1 MTRADWLVIIFASAM
16 LPILYANLWGS
27 TEPAHFVK
35 VSNSQR
41 VVEQKSLAADQQFA
55 VAGDLG
61 QSTLEVK
68 QGKVRF
74 VDSPCRAKVCI
85 HAGWIHSS
93 GQILACVPNG
103 VLVELGGG
111 TSEFDSINF

>member
-1 MTRADWLVIIFASAM
+1 MTRADWFVVVFAAAM
-16 LPILYANLWGS
+16 LPVLYVGLWS
-27 TEPAHFVK
+27 SDKPAHFIK
-35 VSNSQR
+35 ISNSQR
-41 VVEQKSLAADQQFA
+41 VVEQKSLATDQQFA
-55 VAGDLG
+55 VAGNLG

-85 HAGWIHSS
+85 HSGWIHTR

-103 VLVELGGG
+103 VLVELSGG